1 MTSPE
6 NMDGFKGGMGDLYRN
21 LNSEANASEFPESLG
36 KRREKVAYKQINL
49 EMMNDYPHVEG

>member
-1 MTSPE
+1 
-6 NMDGFKGGMGDLYRN
+6 MDGFKGGMGDLYRN

-36 KRREKVAYKQINL
+36 KRREKVAYKQISL